1 MKFSMNQNAASP
13 ETLNIKKAPQLLYAG
28 QISDNPHWKFSS
40 HKHDNLSEIVYISGG
55 QGTFII
61 DGITYE
67 ASQGDIL
74 VYNKD
79 VLHEEWS
86 NPDHPLQTYFCGI
99 TNLSIQGLKDLHVI
113 PSDIEPVIRRNKYSS
128 KIETYLSEIFDEA
141 ALQAKGYEMIC
152 QNLLTSLIMVIH
164 RIIHLHHQDASAEKQ
179 DSLSHRI
186 KEYIDKHY
194 TRNLSLDD
202 LAEVFFIS
210 PYYLSHVFKEDMNL
224 SPIHYLITRR
234 MGEAKRLLVS
244 TNLKIREVAQ
254 LVGYDN
260 PNYFTMLFKKFTG
273 ESPKKF
279 KEKHMER
286 LYYQK

>member
-1 MKFSMNQNAASP
+1 MKFSMNQSADGP
-13 ETLNIKKAPQLLYAG
+13 ETLNIQKAPHLLYAG
-28 QISDNPHWKFSS
+28 QISNNPHWKFSS
-40 HKHDNLSEIVYISGG
+40 HKHDNLSEIVYICDGK
-55 QGTFII
+55 GTFII
-61 DGITYE
+61 DGVTYE
-67 ASQGDIL
+67 ASKGDIL

-86 NPDHPLQTYFCGI
+86 NPDHPLKTYFCGI
-99 TNLSIQGLKDLHVI
+99 TNLSIEGLKDLHVI
-113 PSDIEPVIRRNKYSS
+113 PSGINPVIRRNKYSS

-141 ALQAKGYEMIC
+141 ALQAEGDEMIC
-152 QNLLTSLIMVIH
+152 QHLLTSLITVIH
-164 RIIHLHHQDASAEKQ
+164 RIIHLHHQDTSTEKN

-194 TRNLSLDD
+194 TRSLSLED
-202 LAEVFFIS
+202 LAEAFFIS
-210 PYYLSHVFKEDMNL
+210 PYYLSHVFKEEKNL

-273 ESPKKF
+273 QSPKRF
-279 KEKHMER
+279 KQKHMEK
-286 LYYQK
+286 LFYHK